1 MIYGPAQSALAR
13 AIVDAL
19 DTGQIPIESVDDEVM
34 VALATVHPSALDRHA
49 LFQSV
54 HAAAARAIEQ
64 ACGSGDSANSLV

>member
-19 DTGQIPIESVDDEVM
+19 ETERIPRACIDSDVM

-54 HAAAARAIEQ
+54 RAAAARAIEQ
-64 ACGSGDSANSLV
+64 AFGQGLLANHLV